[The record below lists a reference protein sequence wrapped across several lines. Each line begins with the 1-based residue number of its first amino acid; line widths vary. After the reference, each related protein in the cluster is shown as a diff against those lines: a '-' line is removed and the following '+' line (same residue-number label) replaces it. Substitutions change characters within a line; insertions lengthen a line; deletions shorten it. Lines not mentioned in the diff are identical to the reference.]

1 MNEPGVLI
9 DSYNIFTFSVLRMR
23 INFARL
29 AEQLYLEGKKD
40 FAIKVIDRCMQL
52 MPAKTFPPNVSSLTL
67 LETAYKI
74 GALKEARQL
83 SSELAKKCDE
93 EIRFFEAMPKRLF
106 ALIENESSASRRL
119 LERLTE
125 TAERYGDKQTVEM
138 LKKQSREFTEK

>member
-40 FAIKVIDRCMQL
+40 SAIKVIDRCMQL
-52 MPAKTFPPNVSSLTL
+52 MPAKIFPPNVSSLTL
-67 LETAYKI
+67 LEIAYKI

-83 SSELAKKCDE
+83 SSELAKKCGE
-93 EIRFFEAMPKRLF
+93 EIRFFEAMPKRLS
-106 ALIENESSASRRL
+106 ALIEDESSASRRM

-125 TAERYGDKQTVEM
+125 TVERNGDKQTAGM
-138 LKKQSREFTEK
+138 LEKQSREATVK